1 MVYLSIDSATHGP
14 VSVIERQAKQ
24 GLLLRGNYQESLTG
38 TTSTGILDLRMI
50 PAE

>member
-1 MVYLSIDSATHGP
+1 MAYVGIDSAAHGP
-14 VSVIERQAKQ
+14 VAMIERQVNQ
-24 GLLLRGNYQESLTG
+24 GLLLCGYCQESLTG